1 MMNLTTI
8 LPREKQFYVQNGP
21 VLQSGQD
28 FIKAL
33 EGNAITDEA
42 FTFHHERDD
51 FSKWINEV
59 LKDKTL
65 ARAIKKVKTKQSYL
79 KKLKEA

>member
-21 VLQSGQD
+21 ILQSGQD
-28 FIKAL
+28 LIKAL
-33 EGNAITDEA
+33 EGNSITDEA
-42 FTFHHERDD
+42 FNFHHERND
-51 FSKWINEV
+51 FSKWIDEV
-59 LKDKTL
+59 LEDKTL
-65 ARAIKKVKTKQSYL
+65 ARAVKKVKTKKSYL